1 MTLTCYVTD
10 KKIGSEKEREWDEV
24 PRTSLLV
31 NADLASL
38 DSPSNAGS
46 TMLELPF
53 CVRRK
58 KCTQQHLFKMAKQA
72 LLKTTVINTGT
83 TVMGFCRRGERGG

>member
-10 KKIGSEKEREWDEV
+10 KKIGSEKEREWEEV

-38 DSPSNAGS
+38 DSPSAKSHYSSPCVYHSG
-46 TMLELPF
+46 LE
-53 CVRRK
+53 
-58 KCTQQHLFKMAKQA
+58 
-72 LLKTTVINTGT
+72 
-83 TVMGFCRRGERGG
+83 